1 MPVTIAPPAA
11 PEPRPVSP
19 GSRRPEVRELVA
31 AALVAALLMAV
42 SGLALPIGVVPMT
55 LQVFVVVLAAL
66 LLAPRWAAVSL
77 GVYLLAGAVGLPVF
91 SGMKGGL
98 GVLVGPT
105 GGYLWGFLLG
115 AVAGSITRL
124 GLERLTGRRGWLADS
139 VAAAV
144 VVAGVYVAGWLQL
157 VAVAHLAAGAAFAAG
172 VLPFIAIDVAKAAA
186 AVAVAAGVRRARG
199 GR

>member
-11 PEPRPVSP
+11 PGPRPGARP
-19 GSRRPEVRELVA
+19 ARRPEVRELVT

-42 SGLALPIGVVPMT
+42 SGLALPIGVVPVT

-66 LLAPRWAAVSL
+66 LLKPRWAAVSL
-77 GVYLLAGAVGLPVF
+77 GVYLIAGAVGLPVF

-105 GGYLWGFLLG
+105 GGYLWGFLAG
-115 AVAGSITRL
+115 AVAGSLVRL
-124 GLERLTGRRGWLADS
+124 GIERAGHAGLVADALA
-139 VAAAV
+139 AAAV
-144 VVAGVYVAGWLQL
+144 VACVYAAGGLQL
-157 VAVAHLAAGAAFAAG
+157 SAVAHLAPAVAFAAG
-172 VLPFIAIDVAKAAA
+172 VLPFVAIDCAKAAA

-199 GR
+199 ER